1 MKLTLSKKKTMPVD
15 DNDLISTAQ
24 YNTLKYL
31 ITITL
36 NDIEKDVEKT
46 YRQYSHL
53 KSRLVTSDI
62 MKKFHHS

>member
-1 MKLTLSKKKTMPVD
+1 M
-15 DNDLISTAQ
+15 ISTGLH
-24 YNTLKYL
+24 NTIGTLKSI
-31 ITITL
+31 ITLTL

-62 MKKFHHS
+62 MKKFHHSYNSRKEQLI